1 MRFTIQNKIILSNIF
16 IIVLALIIIGTLVIQ
31 GMLFYNIQQAES
43 RLIELSNNSNLLYSS
58 SSYQDAR

>member
-31 GMLFYNIQQAES
+31 IMLFYNIQQAES
-43 RLIELSNNSNLLYSS
+43 RLIG
-58 SSYQDAR
+58 